1 MRHKFDLSSP
11 QDGDAALVFSL
22 GRCYK
27 VYNNMMMMMMMMIT
41 IVLTIRQPHWSRSRA
56 MVMAISNTSWGKL
69 LESELKQLS
78 ISIPYLS
85 RSILTQ
91 SIAIYI

>member
-1 MRHKFDLSSP
+1 MRYKFDLSSP

-27 VYNNMMMMMMMMIT
+27 VYNNMMMMMMMIT
-41 IVLTIRQPHWSRSRA
+41 IVMTIRPPQWSRSRA

-69 LESELKQLS
+69 LESELKQLN